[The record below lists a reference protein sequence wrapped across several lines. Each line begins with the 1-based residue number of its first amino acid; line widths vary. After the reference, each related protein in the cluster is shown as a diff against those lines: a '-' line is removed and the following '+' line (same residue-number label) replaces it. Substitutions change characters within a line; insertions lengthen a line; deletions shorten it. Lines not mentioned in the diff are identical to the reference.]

1 METNNNYTLFF
12 INVFIGKLY
21 KWNTLSINYLNRN
34 ESIFNKENNIENLQN
49 ILDNFADNFIK
60 DKTIILPDFVD
71 NFNTIENVN
80 LLATNENLN
89 DFSQIFYVND
99 AVKII
104 ELLSLKNDDTNKKI
118 CYLFDYQIINML
130 LQKSTKIQTA
140 FNHFLEKNTI
150 FFNNVNTVENDS
162 FIRKNLLSKHNANI
176 FYTTEFSMAN
186 NNNVNNKKQ
195 QSDSDPLR
203 IMKLLSLL
211 SSDANIN
218 ELEALLKYEPKITYL
233 LLHLANSAAIN
244 TGKKLNTTDLKQAI
258 LLLGVKTLKRWL
270 QLLIYAGNGNYFSA
284 NLLLYKAAFRGKFAE
299 LLLAKY
305 AENKKQNLV
314 ENNTFFADNINNETA
329 FMLGTF
335 SLLSLLLNRPMN
347 EILIHLPNNELMQK
361 VLQENQ
367 GLIGTA
373 IKILDKLYS
382 KNYDNIFAYFDIL
395 KTTYNI
401 SEFDFLSMQLQA
413 FDFINQIH

>member
-1 METNNNYTLFF
+1 M
-12 INVFIGKLY
+12 
-21 KWNTLSINYLNRN
+21 
-34 ESIFNKENNIENLQN
+34 
-49 ILDNFADNFIK
+49 
-60 DKTIILPDFVD
+60 
-71 NFNTIENVN
+71 
-80 LLATNENLN
+80 
-89 DFSQIFYVND
+89 
-99 AVKII
+99 
-104 ELLSLKNDDTNKKI
+104 
-118 CYLFDYQIINML
+118 
-130 LQKSTKIQTA
+130 
-140 FNHFLEKNTI
+140 
-150 FFNNVNTVENDS
+150 
-162 FIRKNLLSKHNANI
+162 
-176 FYTTEFSMAN
+176 
-186 NNNVNNKKQ
+186 
-195 QSDSDPLR
+195 
-203 IMKLLSLL
+203 
-211 SSDANIN
+211 
-218 ELEALLKYEPKITYL
+218 
-233 LLHLANSAAIN
+233 
-244 TGKKLNTTDLKQAI
+244 
-258 LLLGVKTLKRWL
+258 
-270 QLLIYAGNGNYFSA
+270 
-284 NLLLYKAAFRGKFAE
+284 LYKAAFRGKFAE